1 MERQFWEAFVLKT
14 LNYVELDQLYLIKT
28 QFEVKDI
35 KKALEGGSLDI
46 SCQVTIDDENK
57 DFIHVSC
64 DFSINGF
71 NPDESLFEY
80 VSKHTAGFS
89 IQNSD
94 EFLAFEDEEISSHFM
109 RFIFPTI
116 RDDAMTCL
124 SRAGLRQIIL
134 PHHFQETPVAKQP
147 A

>member
-1 MERQFWEAFVLKT
+1 LKT
-14 LNYVELDQLYLIKT
+14 LNYVELDHLYLIKT
-28 QFEVKDI
+28 HFEVKDI

-46 SCQVTIDDENK
+46 SCQVTIDNEKK
-57 DFIHVSC
+57 DFIHITC

-71 NPDESLFEY
+71 NSDESLFEY
-80 VSKHTAGFS
+80 VSKHSAGFS
-89 IQNSD
+89 IKTPD

-116 RDDAMTCL
+116 RDDAMACL

-134 PHHFQETPVAKQP
+134 PYHFQETSVSKEP